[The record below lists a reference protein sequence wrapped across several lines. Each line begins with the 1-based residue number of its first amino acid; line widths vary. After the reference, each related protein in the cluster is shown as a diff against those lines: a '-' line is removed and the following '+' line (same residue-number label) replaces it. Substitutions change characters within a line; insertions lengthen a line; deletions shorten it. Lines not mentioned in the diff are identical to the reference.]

1 MKKHRASLAI
11 AILLWSTSFPVIKW
25 ALFYTGP
32 GPLLALR
39 FVLAGLGVL
48 FLFAML
54 RRPFP
59 WRVLRKKEMLVMALS
74 NAMGFALQFFGQ
86 DLTTASKAAL
96 FINTYVVFVALVAP
110 VFLKE
115 RIAASTAFGVIL
127 GFMGAGMI
135 STGLDPSFMSKGSFA
150 GDMMCVG
157 AALVYTVYIVLSKK
171 LVDSGWGVL
180 EIAFGTMLLTAP
192 LTFPFVFVGI
202 GSFNWITVGVGA
214 YLGIFCSLIPFI
226 LYIYSLQGISA
237 IVSSVMFLGEV
248 VLAVLWSFVFLRER
262 LGLAEWAGAGL
273 VLSAILLAGVRGNR
287 KSVST

>member
-1 MKKHRASLAI
+1 MKKHKLSLGL

-25 ALFYTGP
+25 ALYSTSP
-32 GPLLALR
+32 GPLLAFR
-39 FVLAGLGVL
+39 FILAGLGAIS
-48 FLFAML
+48 LFAIM

-59 WRVLRKKEMLVMALS
+59 WHILRKKEMWVMALS

-96 FINTYVVFVALVAP
+96 FINTYVISVALVAP

-115 RIAASTAFGVIL
+115 RITPPIALGVML
-127 GFMGAGMI
+127 GFVGAGMV
-135 STGLDPSFMSKGSFA
+135 STGLDPSFMSQGSFP

-171 LVDSGWGVL
+171 LVDSGWDVL

-192 LTFPFVFVGI
+192 LTLPFLFVDI
-202 GSFNWITVGVGA
+202 GSFGWITVGVGA

-226 LYIYSLQGISA
+226 LYIYSLRGISA
-237 IVSSVMFLGEV
+237 TVSSVMFLGEV
-248 VLAVLWSFVFLRER
+248 VLAVAWSLIFLRER

-273 VLSAILLAGVRGNR
+273 VLSAILLVGTKGTEKEPAR
-287 KSVST
+287 